1 VPAVWARP
9 DGRETTRAF
18 AKQSDAVKY
27 ATTMETDA
35 LRGTYIDPR
44 AAKITVAQWCD
55 TWLAGY
61 ETRRPSTVR
70 QAKVHLRQVTAE
82 FGAVPLAGVR
92 PSHVRAW
99 TSRLLA
105 GGAEASHVYAL
116 HARLA
121 QVMSDAVHDGILP
134 RSPCSR
140 RTSPGQGRQRPYVAT
155 TEQVWALR
163 DAMRPRAGRGGAAGR
178 VRRAVVC
185 RGLRA
190 ARRRRGCHARR
201 D

>member
-1 VPAVWARP
+1 MPAVWARP

-155 TEQVWALR
+155 TEQVCA
-163 DAMRPRAGRGGAAGR
+163 
-178 VRRAVVC
+178 
-185 RGLRA
+185 
-190 ARRRRGCHARR
+190 
-201 D
+201 